1 VKNPRSTNDQ
11 KHPIKPVFNKKHNEG
26 RQMAEIKKAAKAAI
40 DKVFAEQK
48 CYALELRK
56 SDYRQRLAVLARF
69 EQAFNDA
76 GDKIYAAA
84 AADFGK
90 PEAEVAMA
98 EIMPVLGELKHVRKS
113 LKGWMKPDSV
123 WPTLTTFGT
132 KSKIVKEPKG
142 VTLVV
147 SPWNYPFN
155 LTFGPMIWSIAAG
168 NTVIIKPS
176 EMTPNMSKVISEIVS
191 EAFRPEEV
199 ALFEGK
205 ADVASYLT
213 SLPFDHIFFTGSP
226 AVGKHVMAAA
236 ARNLTSV
243 TLELGGKSPVI
254 IDKSA
259 NIKKTVGSIAWGK
272 FTNNGQTCIAP
283 DYLYI
288 HESIKDEVVAE
299 MTACV
304 EKQYGLGNDARD
316 NADYCQVVNTAHH
329 GRISAL
335 IKDAK
340 ANGGKVIIGG
350 EMVKAGR
357 FIAPTMIEGM
367 SEDSA
372 IMQEEIFGP
381 VLPIITFSDLDEV
394 VAYVNNKPKPL
405 ALYIYAQ
412 DDKAINKVLQETSA
426 GDTCVNQ
433 TMMHFLH
440 QNLPFGG
447 VNNSGIGKSGG
458 VWGFRA
464 FTHERSVLEEKFS
477 AASMLHPPYTPKVLK
492 MIKQTMRLVS

>member
-1 VKNPRSTNDQ
+1 
-11 KHPIKPVFNKKHNEG
+11 
-26 RQMAEIKKAAKAAI
+26 MAEIKKAAKAAI

-259 NIKKTVGSIAWGK
+259 NIKKTVGSITWGK

-304 EKQYGLGNDARD
+304 EKQYGLGSDARD
-316 NADYCQVVNTAHH
+316 NDDYCQVVNTAHH